1 MGSGIRGRGIGTVS
15 QQLAENEAKIRS
27 LIRELFILLH
37 LSGALTDSSENVL
50 MDEMKAFEGSL
61 DKAQSKIGSIFSS
74 ADQLIS
80 DSGHLNEVVSETVG
94 KTEKII
100 KSIEGTGASMDM
112 MQGSFQEMVDLFSG
126 VQEASSQVIKGVS
139 NIESIASQTNLL
151 ALNAAIEAAQAG
163 VHGKGFAVV
172 AEEVKKLAEASSAIT
187 AEIKELL
194 ENLDGRMTQA
204 ESAMRS
210 YQEKHQEVAENIKDE
225 DADIRLTLESLG
237 EASRALQGVTELV
250 QTQSQSTKEVINH
263 ISSAAENVDRVLEQ
277 SKNLSVTSEEI
288 NENASKLKSDI
299 DSQFETVMELEK
311 YTAGGVL
318 KKKKELSIAHDD
330 SFPPW
335 VYVKE
340 GHSRGISVEIF
351 LKIAGSLNKEARMTG
366 ATWSSIFPM
375 LTDRRF
381 DLILNAGWPNPY
393 FDDFPVIA
401 SEPYAHFE
409 TVIFKK
415 SDGGEKPEFV
425 TLNSLKGKKVGVQR
439 AGLGAVALK
448 NAGAIVVE
456 YDSDVFSFLDHFWN
470 KTDYVVA
477 ERIVGSRLNE
487 IYFRGNFSV
496 VSEPIETMEVV
507 CLAHNKSQK
516 LIAAVNEEIIKL
528 KSSSAIK
535 QIIAAY

>member
-1 MGSGIRGRGIGTVS
+1 MGSGIRGRGVGIVS

-61 DKAQSKIGSIFSS
+61 DMAQSKIGSIFSN

-80 DSGHLNEVVSETVG
+80 DSGHLNEVVSETMG

-100 KSIEGTGASMDM
+100 ENIEGTGASMDM
-112 MQGSFQEMVDLFSG
+112 MQGSFQEMIDLFSG

-194 ENLDGRMTQA
+194 ENLDARMTQA
-204 ESAMRS
+204 ESAMHS
-210 YQEKHQEVAENIKDE
+210 YQEKHQEVAENIKEE
-225 DADIRLTLESLG
+225 DTDIRETLESLG
-237 EASRALQGVTELV
+237 EANRALKGVTELV

-288 NENASKLKSDI
+288 NASASKLKSDI

-311 YTAGGVL
+311 YTAGGIL

-340 GHSRGISVEIF
+340 GQSQGISVDIF
-351 LKIAGSLNKEARMTG
+351 LKIVASLNKEARMTG
-366 ATWSSIFPM
+366 ATWASIFPM

-393 FDDFPVIA
+393 FDAFPVIA

-409 TVIFKK
+409 TVVFKK
-415 SDGGEKPEFV
+415 CESGEKPGFV
-425 TLNSLKGKKVGVQR
+425 TLNSLKGKKVGVKK
-439 AGLGAVALK
+439 AGLGVAALK
-448 NAGAIVVE
+448 AAGVFTVE
-456 YDSDVFSFLDHFWN
+456 YENDALSFLDHFWDN
-470 KTDYVVA
+470 TEYVIAEIKVGERLSIDYFHGLFVVA
-477 ERIVGSRLNE
+477 
-487 IYFRGNFSV
+487 
-496 VSEPIETMEVV
+496 SEPIEKKDVV
-507 CLAHNKSQK
+507 CLAHSGSRR
-516 LIAAVNEEIIKL
+516 LLSRVNE
-528 KSSSAIK
+528 
-535 QIIAAY
+535 QISDMKRAGTLS